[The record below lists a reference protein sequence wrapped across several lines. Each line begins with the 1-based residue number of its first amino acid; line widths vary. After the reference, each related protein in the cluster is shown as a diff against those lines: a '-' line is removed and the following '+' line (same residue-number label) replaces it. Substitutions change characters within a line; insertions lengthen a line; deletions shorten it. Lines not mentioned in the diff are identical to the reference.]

1 MATVHIPSLM
11 QKLTD
16 SRSTVEVEGA
26 TVRQI
31 INNLEEAHPGMKE
44 RLVAGHKIKPNIS
57 VAVDGTVSAM
67 GMLEKVGED
76 SEVFFLPAIGGGT
89 L

>member
-16 SRSTVEVEGA
+16 GQQTVSVEGA

-31 INNLEEAHPGMKE
+31 INNLDELHPGIKD
-44 RLVAGHKIKPNIS
+44 RLVANNKIKPNIS
-57 VAVDGTVSAM
+57 VAVDGVVSAM
-67 GMLEKVGED
+67 GMLEKVSNE

-89 L
+89 G